1 MRHRARESVR
11 LEGMKLMGASVEAV
25 IISGPRRGE
34 IVRLPDEAISEVSDE
49 DLQVLNAALD
59 DLLAAIERVATEV
72 QATVETLREN
82 AEQA

>member
-1 MRHRARESVR
+1 
-11 LEGMKLMGASVEAV
+11 MKLMEASVEAV

-59 DLLAAIERVATEV
+59 DLIAAIERVATEV
-72 QATVETLREN
+72 QATVETFREG

>member
-1 MRHRARESVR
+1 
-11 LEGMKLMGASVEAV
+11 MKLMEAPVEAV

-34 IVRLPDEAISEVSDE
+34 IVRLPDEAIAEVSDE

-59 DLLAAIERVATEV
+59 DLIVAIERVATEV

-82 AEQA
+82 AGQV